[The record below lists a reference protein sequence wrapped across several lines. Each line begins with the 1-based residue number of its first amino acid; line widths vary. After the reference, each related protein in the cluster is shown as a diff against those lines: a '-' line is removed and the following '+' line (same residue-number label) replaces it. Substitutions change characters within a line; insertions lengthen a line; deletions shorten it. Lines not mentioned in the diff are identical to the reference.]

1 MNACKANFQPYEN
14 ICIDERMVA
23 SKARISVK
31 QYMKVKPTK
40 RGYKLFVLADSASGY
55 TWNFSV
61 YTGKSES
68 SISHGLSYSAVLD
81 LLPFSLLGRGYT
93 LYLDHFYTSPALF
106 QYLHKNCFGCC
117 GTIKKTQSDFPCT
130 EKNNFPKRAAR
141 GDMRWIRK
149 DEVLFVKWIETRE
162 ITMCSTVHRAFSGK
176 TVQRRVKEAGAWS
189 AKQIPVPDAVLDY
202 NKNMHGVDLS
212 DALIGYY
219 SVQQKTKKWYK
230 TFFFITS
237 WTLPL

>member
-117 GTIKKTQSDFPCT
+117 GTIKKPRVTFPAQKKITFLKELRGEICAGL
-130 EKNNFPKRAAR
+130 EKMK
-141 GDMRWIRK
+141 
-149 DEVLFVKWIETRE
+149 
-162 ITMCSTVHRAFSGK
+162 CSLSSGL
-176 TVQRRVKEAGAWS
+176 RLGR
-189 AKQIPVPDAVLDY
+189 
-202 NKNMHGVDLS
+202 
-212 DALIGYY
+212 
-219 SVQQKTKKWYK
+219 
-230 TFFFITS
+230 
-237 WTLPL
+237 